1 MIIPGRL
8 NRVMNAVV
16 PASLALGMMS
26 KMFKKALAK
35 P

>member
-1 MIIPGRL
+1 
-8 NRVMNAVV
+8 MNAVV